1 MAKRAGM
8 SLSDLCASLHRGPHY
23 IRHLQQG
30 LGLPLIPSHEGYSR
44 EYAAFLDKVLYLR
57 VFGVPLDDV
66 ASLFAI
72 EKKLLQMLRI
82 DTAASSPL
90 WYLEW
95 ACIED
100 AAPNRLLLTN
110 FDAGPWIREDGT
122 IIQMSLDFGTRSPEL
137 FKSAEMGEDIRHV
150 FSLYREQLAA
160 ISRRL
165 RDERNV
171 VRDALAW
178 VSADALRKA

>member
-1 MAKRAGM
+1 MAKRTGM
-8 SLSDLCASLHRGPHY
+8 SLSELCASLRRGPHY
-23 IRHLQQG
+23 IRNLQVG
-30 LGLPLIPSHEGYSR
+30 LGLPLIPSHEGYPR
-44 EYAAFLDKVLYLR
+44 VYRAFLDRVIFLR
-57 VFGVPLDDV
+57 VFGVPLDDI

-72 EKKLLQMLRI
+72 EKKLLQLLKV

-95 ACIED
+95 SEIED
-100 AAPNRLLLTN
+100 PGPDRLLLTN
-110 FDAGPWIREDGT
+110 FDAGPWIQEEGA
-122 IIQMSLDFGTRSPEL
+122 IQISLDFGAHSPEL

-150 FSLYREQLAA
+150 FSLYREQLGAV
-160 ISRRL
+160 SRRL

-178 VSADALRKA
+178 VTADALRKA

>member
-1 MAKRAGM
+1 VPRRSGL
-8 SLSDLCASLHRGPHY
+8 SLSELCASLHRGPHY
-23 IRHLQQG
+23 IRSLQQG
-30 LGLPLIPSHEGYSR
+30 LGLPVIASRDGYPK
-44 EYAAFLDKVLYLR
+44 EYVAFLDRVLYLR
-57 VFGVPLDDV
+57 VFAVPLDDI

-72 EKKLLQMLRI
+72 EKKLMQMLRV
-82 DTAASSPL
+82 DTTASSPL
-90 WYLEW
+90 WYMEW
-95 ACIED
+95 CGIED
-100 AAPNRLLLTN
+100 ASPNRLLLTN

-122 IIQMSLDFGTRSPEL
+122 VQFSLDFGTRSPEL

-160 ISRRL
+160 VSRRL

-178 VSADALRKA
+178 VCTDALRKT